1 MRILSNI
8 TKQREFMLLMIV
20 VAIFVIMSFA
30 SPIFLNADNMLAVLL
45 SLSLEG
51 IIAVAMT
58 MLLVSG
64 GFDLSVGSVMAL
76 CAAVAAFLC
85 KEVGLPVPLG
95 MLLGVLTGAGVGLF
109 NGLIVTK
116 IGINPFITTLSG
128 LNLFRGLTYIFL
140 GGRNISGIPESY
152 RILGQGYLFGI
163 QFPIWYAIAIFIV
176 GGILLKK
183 SRFFRQN
190 YYIGGNEKS
199 AWLSG
204 IKVNRIKLFTYFLT
218 GLSAGFAGVVMSSRT
233 ASATTTIGTGVE
245 LRVITSVIVGGAS
258 LSGGEGTIFGT
269 FLGCMLMALV
279 SNVINLTGVDVYWQ
293 TFVSG
298 AILLG
303 AVIVD
308 RLGKQRREKTAMIAE
323 KGE

>member
-20 VAIFVIMSFA
+20 VVIFIIMSFA
-30 SPIFLNADNMLAVLL
+30 SPIFLNTDNLLAVML

-51 IIAVAMT
+51 IIAVSMT

-76 CAAVAAFLC
+76 TAAVAAFLC
-85 KEVGLPVPLG
+85 KDAGMPVPIG
-95 MLLGVLTGAGVGLF
+95 MLLGILTGAAVGLF
-109 NGLIVTK
+109 NGFIVTK

-128 LNLFRGLTYIFL
+128 LNLFRGLTYIL
-140 GGRNISGIPESY
+140 MSGRNISGIPESY
-152 RILGQGYLFGI
+152 RILGQNYFLGI
-163 QFPIWYAIAIFIV
+163 QHPIWYAIAIFIL

-199 AWLSG
+199 AMLSG
-204 IKVNRIKLFTYFLT
+204 IKVNRIKLFNYFLT
-218 GLSAGFAGVVMSSRT
+218 GLSAGFAGVVMSSRM
-233 ASATTTIGTGVE
+233 AAATTTIGSGVE

-258 LSGGEGTIFGT
+258 LAGGEGTILGT

-279 SNVINLTGVDVYWQ
+279 TNVINLTGVDVYWQ

-298 AILLG
+298 AILLV
-303 AVIVD
+303 AVIID
-308 RLGKQRREKTAMIAE
+308 RTGKQRSEKLAMQAD
-323 KGE
+323 KN